1 MDLPYCQLSRVLQRS
16 KLCDAVL
23 QLPVVLFI
31 SGQSTN
37 SCVVACCASMATC
50 TETTERKEYEP
61 LQVQL
66 GKAHEGAKGR
76 GNGTERQFIVS

>member
-1 MDLPYCQLSRVLQRS
+1 MNLPYCELSRVLQRS

-37 SCVVACCASMATC
+37 SCVVACCASIATC
-50 TETTERKEYEP
+50 ARTTERKEYEL

-76 GNGTERQFIVS
+76 GTGTKRQFTV